1 MLVQCDVGNWFY
13 VLLGIAWI
21 VYSIYKGANKN
32 KKQDQKTES
41 TQKKSS
47 FFDDLLEDFNQE
59 TVPQPESDETFDTR
73 VPEPEIL
80 DVFEKIPDKTIEP
93 SPDPGKKLSVQEGVP
108 VTEPS
113 PTSSF
118 FEQEAMKKRK
128 KTSRINLRKAVI
140 YSEIL
145 HRPYE

>member
-47 FFDDLLEDFNQE
+47 FLDDFLEDFNQE
-59 TVPQPESDETFDTR
+59 TAPQPVREEIFDTA
-73 VPEPEIL
+73 ETDPEII
-80 DVFEKIPDKTIEP
+80 DVSKEAPDLNTGTNPKPNDKTP
-93 SPDPGKKLSVQEGVP
+93 FREGIP
-108 VTEPS
+108 VTESSPS
-113 PTSSF
+113 PSF
-118 FEQEAMKKRK
+118 FDKKAMKKRK
-128 KTSRINLRKAVI
+128 KTNRVDLRKAVI

>member
-47 FFDDLLEDFNQE
+47 FLDDFLEDFNQE
-59 TVPQPESDETFDTR
+59 TAPQPESDETFDTR

-80 DVFEKIPDKTIEP
+80 DVFEQTPDKTIEP
-93 SPDPGKKLSVQEGVP
+93 SPDPGKELSVQEGVP

-113 PTSSF
+113 PTPLF

-128 KTSRINLRKAVI
+128 KTNRVDLRKAVI